1 MFKYMLLTLA
11 LIGGVATAEPT
22 GIELIQQCRL
32 ERTKA
37 LAATNDLE
45 FAEQRYLECLNRG

>member
-1 MFKYMLLTLA
+1 MITLTLIA
-11 LIGGVATAEPT
+11 AIATSQPT

>member
-11 LIGGVATAEPT
+11 LIGGVATAKPT

-37 LAATNDLE
+37 LAATNTAASPTNE
-45 FAEQRYLECLNRG
+45 

>member
-1 MFKYMLLTLA
+1 MITLA
-11 LIGGVATAEPT
+11 LIVAVATAEPT
-22 GIELIQQCRL
+22 GIELIQQCRV

-45 FAEQRYLECLNRG
+45 FAERRYLECLNRG